1 MSFMEDM
8 FGLKGKTAIVAGG
21 AGVIGTMMCGALL
34 QAGANVIIW
43 SRTQASIDQALAKFT
58 ENSPSNI

>member
-1 MSFMEDM
+1 MAFMEDM

-34 QAGANVIIW
+34 KTQREQLVQRSAGRI
-43 SRTQASIDQALAKFT
+43 SGRHR
-58 ENSPSNI
+58 